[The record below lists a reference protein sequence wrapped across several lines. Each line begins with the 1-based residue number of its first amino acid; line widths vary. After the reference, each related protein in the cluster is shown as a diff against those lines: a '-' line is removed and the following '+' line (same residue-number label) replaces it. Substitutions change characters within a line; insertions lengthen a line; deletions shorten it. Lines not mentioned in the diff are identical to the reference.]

1 MRRAAPCHNNAHAHA
16 HARMHMP
23 RLYTNVCLRLTAQLK
38 ISTNDFEDELKKA
51 VKLAWEGS
59 WEERF
64 PGDNDNEQSI
74 SALEDELKEFGN
86 SERDRIRNDV
96 DPDHEEAEPLLV
108 GFIGSTNHEFSWSAE
123 RTQDQGAFAREVLME
138 VGKQLA
144 HLKMKK
150 RVAGIEEHKVQRV
163 VTVSGGFRGVG
174 QGCMESFAAEC
185 KEINRTGTTAYAVLP
200 DAGFKE
206 LGEQLFEFAGRVAPL
221 EIGGDI
227 VWTPSSA
234 TFEKDNEFLMKK
246 EDQQADM
253 KNQKARYVFIEQG
266 KEEKII
272 EKHGEDWREKARF
285 GKWHDSNPLIG
296 SIVVGKDVKERER
309 YLALTTP
316 VLIMVEGGPGAR
328 NEAMIAMI
336 NRRLVIPIGCVDAPR
351 IHTPT

>member
-1 MRRAAPCHNNAHAHA
+1 MYTMRLHQTSASGSR
-16 HARMHMP
+16 
-23 RLYTNVCLRLTAQLK
+23 QLK
-38 ISTNDFEDELKKA
+38 SSTSDFEDELKKA
-51 VKLAWEGS
+51 VKLAWEGT
-59 WEERF
+59 WTERF
-64 PGDNDNEQSI
+64 PGDKDSEQSI

-86 SERDRIRNDV
+86 SQRMRIHNEV
-96 DPDHEEAEPLLV
+96 DPDDEEAPPLLV

-138 VGKQLA
+138 IGKQLA

-150 RVAGIEEHKVQRV
+150 RVAGVEEQKVQRV
-163 VTVSGGFRGVG
+163 VTVSGGFRGLG
-174 QGCMESFAAEC
+174 QECTDSFAAEC
-185 KEINRTGTTAYAVLP
+185 KEIKRTGTTAYAVLP
-200 DAGFKE
+200 DAGYTE

-221 EIGGDI
+221 EIGGDT

-234 TFEKDNEFLMKK
+234 SVEKDNEFLMKK
-246 EDQQADM
+246 EDQPADM
-253 KNQKARYVFIEQG
+253 KNKKTRYVFTEQG
-266 KEEKII
+266 KEDQII
-272 EKHGEDWREKARF
+272 EKHGEDWREKAKF
-285 GKWHDSNPLIG
+285 GKWQESNPLIG

>member
-1 MRRAAPCHNNAHAHA
+1 M
-16 HARMHMP
+16 
-23 RLYTNVCLRLTAQLK
+23 
-38 ISTNDFEDELKKA
+38 
-51 VKLAWEGS
+51 AWEGT
-59 WEERF
+59 WTERF
-64 PGDNDNEQSI
+64 PGDKDSEQSI

-86 SERDRIRNDV
+86 SQRMRIHNEV
-96 DPDHEEAEPLLV
+96 DPDDEEAPPLLV

-138 VGKQLA
+138 IGKQLA
-144 HLKMKK
+144 HLKMQK
-150 RVAGIEEHKVQRV
+150 RVAGGEEHKVQRV

-174 QGCMESFAAEC
+174 QECTDSFAAEC
-185 KEINRTGTTAYAVLP
+185 KEIERTGTTAYAVLP
-200 DAGFKE
+200 DAGYTE

-221 EIGGDI
+221 EIGGDT

-234 TFEKDNEFLMKK
+234 SVEKDNEFLMKK
-246 EDQQADM
+246 EDQPADM
-253 KNQKARYVFIEQG
+253 KNKKTRYVFTEQG
-266 KEEKII
+266 KEDQII

-285 GKWHDSNPLIG
+285 GKWQESNPLIG

-336 NRRLVIPIGCVDAPR
+336 NRRLVIPIGCADAPQ
-351 IHTPT
+351 IHTPI

>member
-1 MRRAAPCHNNAHAHA
+1 MYT
-16 HARMHMP
+16 P
-23 RLYTNVCLRLTAQLK
+23 RIHTHVCASGSRQLK
-38 ISTNDFEDELKKA
+38 SSTNDFEDDLKKA

-64 PGDNDNEQSI
+64 PGDKDNEQTI
-74 SALEDELKEFGN
+74 SDLEVVLKVFGET
-86 SERDRIRNDV
+86 ERDRIRNDV
-96 DPDHEEAEPLLV
+96 DPDPREEAEPLLV
-108 GFIGSTNHEFSWSAE
+108 GVIGSTNHEFSWSAE

-138 VGKQLA
+138 IGKQLA
-144 HLKMKK
+144 NLKIQK
-150 RVAGIEEHKVQRV
+150 RVAGTEEHEVQRV

-174 QGCMESFAAEC
+174 QECMDSFAAEC
-185 KEINRTGTTAYAVLP
+185 EEIKRTGTCCYAVLP

-206 LGEQLFEFAGRVAPL
+206 MGEQLFEFAGRVAPL

-246 EDQQADM
+246 EDQQADV
-253 KNQKARYVFIEQG
+253 KNQKTRYVFTEKG
-266 KEEKII
+266 KEEEII
-272 EKHGEDWREKARF
+272 EKYGEGWRETARF
-285 GKWHDSNPLIG
+285 GKWQESNPRIG

-316 VLIMVEGGPGAR
+316 VLIMIEGGPGAR
-328 NEAMIAMI
+328 NEAMIAML
-336 NRRLVIPIGCVDAPR
+336 NRRLVIPIGRVDAPR